1 MCETLP
7 PNDPLTLIATYL
19 TSQTE
24 VDLGNQVLSNSYND
38 IAAATKDL
46 SLLSHSMNTMLIP
59 LLYAQ

>member
-38 IAAATKDL
+38 IAATKDL
-46 SLLSHSMNTMLIP
+46 SLLSHSMNTTLIP